1 MKLNFNFS
9 LRNILNNKKVVVA
22 ISILLAFIFWLAI
35 VTGET
40 PTIERT
46 LTKIPISL
54 ETDGSVVG
62 ELGLDEISGVT
73 DQTVSVKLSGPA
85 YVLNQL
91 STEDLTIYA
100 SVSEVTKPGEYQLML
115 SANKNS
121 LGSEYNVVSITP
133 AVVTARFDY
142 IDTKE
147 FTVTP
152 KITGVTAVEGLE
164 KGDPVISDGAN
175 STVTIKGPRTE
186 MQKIASVVAVA
197 ETTDVLSDTKTYD
210 GNIILYDENSKE
222 LDRTKYTISATTVK
236 ISQPILK
243 SKTVPIVATFTNAP
257 AKNPITATLS
267 VTEVNIAGPAQ
278 TIDSITKIELSPIDF
293 NEITKSKNTF
303 EMSLVI
309 PNGVKTVDLVET
321 VTVKINTSKFAEK
334 SFTVSNITATGN
346 AENYSVS
353 LKSSI
358 KNVKLCG
365 PSSAIYSLKASDLYA
380 VIDLTDKTKGDYIVT
395 VTIKSDKYPNIWQV
409 GTYQAT
415 VKVE

>member
-1 MKLNFNFS
+1 MKLNFDFS
-9 LRNILNNKKVVVA
+9 LGKLLNNKKFVIVLSVA
-22 ISILLAFIFWLAI
+22 LAFIFWLAI

-46 LTKIPISL
+46 LTKIPVTL

-73 DQTVSVKLSGPA
+73 EQTVSVKLSGPA

-91 STEDLTIYA
+91 SIEDIVIYA

-115 SANKNS
+115 SANKQG
-121 LGSEYNVVSITP
+121 LGGEYNVVSITP
-133 AVVTARFDY
+133 AVITATFDY
-142 IDTKE
+142 IDTKD

-164 KGDPVISDGAN
+164 RGDPIISDGAN
-175 STVTIKGPRTE
+175 GTITIKGPRTE
-186 MQKIASVVAVA
+186 IQKIASVVATA
-197 ETTDVLSDTKTYD
+197 ETQDVLSDTKTYD
-210 GNIILYDENSKE
+210 GNIVLYDENAKE
-222 LDRTKYTISATTVK
+222 LDRSKFTLSATTVK

-243 SKTVPIVATFTNAP
+243 SKTVPIIATFINAP
-257 AKNPITATLS
+257 ADNPLITTLS

-278 TIDSITKIELSPIDF
+278 TIDSITEIALAPIDF
-293 NEITKSKNTF
+293 NEVSRSKNTF
-303 EMSLVI
+303 DVGLVI
-309 PNGVKTVDLVET
+309 PNGVKTVDLIDT
-321 VTVKINTSKFAEK
+321 VTVTVNTSKLAEK
-334 SFTVSNITATGN
+334 SFTVSNIMANGN
-346 AENYSVS
+346 TSGYSVS

-358 KNVKLCG
+358 KNVKMCG
-365 PSSAIYSLKASDLYA
+365 PSSAIYSLKATDLYA